1 MTIVEHEPV
10 VPRGLVERAKNILI
24 NPPKEW
30 EVIDAEPA
38 TIRGIYTGY
47 LVYIAAIS
55 PVARCIGDVVF
66 GHVPLLSALVVAV
79 ISYALWLVLTY
90 AMALLIEA
98 LAPRFGGQRDRVQ
111 AFKVAA
117 YSSTASAVAGIFAL
131 VPALSPLAIFGLY
144 GLFLLW
150 LGLPKLMRVAQDR
163 ALTYYAAVL
172 ISLLLVGIV
181 LSFLLGPIMTLAR
194 V

>member
-24 NPPKEW
+24 NPPREW

-38 TIRGIYTGY
+38 TIRGIYNGY

-55 PVARCIGDVVF
+55 PIARCIGDVVF
-66 GHVPLLSALVVAV
+66 SHDRLLPALVVAA
-79 ISYALWLVLTY
+79 ITY
-90 AMALLIEA
+90 AVWLALIYVMALVIDA
-98 LAPRFGGQRDRVQ
+98 LAPKFGGQSDRVQ

-131 VPALSPLAIFGLY
+131 VPLLSPLAIVGLY
-144 GLFLLW
+144 GLFVLW
-150 LGLPKLMRVAQDR
+150 LGLPKLMRVPQDK
-163 ALTYYAAVL
+163 ALSYYAV
-172 ISLLLVGIV
+172 LLVAMLGIGIV
-181 LSFLLGPIMTLAR
+181 LGLVLGPVMTLTR
-194 V
+194 F